1 MPGPKPRL
9 HLPWHDWPVTDRRLW
24 ARAFGDDDPFADDT
38 AARLSK
44 SSKENCY
51 WAYRRF
57 LGFLKK
63 HDPEAIDLQPHQR
76 LTPDRVKAFAQHL
89 SESTQPASRAASI
102 DALYRAARF
111 MMPDQDWAW
120 LKTIKTRLQRAVPVK
135 SAQGPVVTSVQL
147 LDLGERLMK
156 EAETTLAQSF
166 QRSAAAQYR
175 DGLIIALA
183 AFHPLRPKNL
193 IDLEHVSIE
202 GNRRIPK
209 GGLIGEFNR
218 H

>member
-1 MPGPKPRL
+1 
-9 HLPWHDWPVTDRRLW
+9 
-24 ARAFGDDDPFADDT
+24 
-38 AARLSK
+38 
-44 SSKENCY
+44 
-51 WAYRRF
+51 
-57 LGFLKK
+57 
-63 HDPEAIDLQPHQR
+63 
-76 LTPDRVKAFAQHL
+76 
-89 SESTQPASRAASI
+89 
-102 DALYRAARF
+102 
-111 MMPDQDWAW
+111 
-120 LKTIKTRLQRAVPVK
+120 
-135 SAQGPVVTSVQL
+135 
-147 LDLGERLMK
+147 MK